1 MLNEKETAALK
12 AWYSREKLIDQFR
25 HLIEKEQWEELEEHL
40 QMRCLF
46 PISRHSELPDYMLD
60 GEGNPLFPTNLNPKK
75 DLEVWRDAIEVGW
88 AVIAENFNLAHDDLH
103 RTIAKEQKDDWAIF
117 MARYE
122 ERKAKQQAAKE
133 AGEEQ

>member
-46 PISRHSELPDYMLD
+46 PVSRHSELPEYMKD
-60 GEGNPLFPTNLNPKK
+60 EEGNPLFPTNLNPKK

-88 AVIAENFNLAHDDLH
+88 AVIEETFNLAHDDLH
-103 RTIAKEQKDDWAIF
+103 RTIAKEQKEDWAIF

-122 ERKAKQQAAKE
+122 ERMAAQRAKE
-133 AGEEQ
+133 AAGEEQ